1 MRPLAIVIEALLNLR
16 SGTTRGG
23 VFGVVLCVVLAAL
36 AAVEVTSVAALQA
49 EGRRYR
55 ASGAATTVYVADG
68 RIDGAACE
76 SLTAVKGVRAAGAI
90 RAADKVT
97 VDRLPGSRIP
107 AFVVSPLFGG
117 FESLGGVEPGAGVLV
132 SAEVASTL
140 GADVGDIIGMREGE
154 TVVGGV
160 YDYADDGR
168 TPGLGYAI
176 LMPTNDTRA
185 FDQCWVEVWPQS
197 AAVERLLPTTVRSE
211 TGVIDSQPPQVQ
223 QLNST
228 VGVRFDGADRF
239 DVRVT
244 RFAPAAAAVV
254 AASLGFIAAWRR
266 RLEFAAARHSG
277 VRAGD
282 LAAQLVVETTVW
294 VAFAALWA
302 TGAISALIVVVGGAD
317 ALPALSVLAGRVVV
331 AGACATVIGSVAA
344 VLLAREKHLFVYF
357 KRR

>member
-1 MRPLAIVIEALLNLR
+1 MRPVSIITEALLNLR

-23 VFGVVLCVVLAAL
+23 VFGLVLCVVLVAL
-36 AAVEVTSVAALQA
+36 AAVEVTSVAALQS

-55 ASGAATTVYVADG
+55 TSGAATIVYVADG
-68 RIDGAACE
+68 RIDGSACE
-76 SLTAVKGVRAAGAI
+76 SLAEVAGVRAAGAL

-107 AFVVSPLFGG
+107 AFAVSPRFGG
-117 FESLGGVEPGAGVLV
+117 FESLGGAHPAAGVLV

-140 GADVGDIIGMREGE
+140 GSRPGDALTLREGS

-176 LMPTNDTRA
+176 LMPTSDARA

-197 AAVERLLPTTVRSE
+197 ATVERLLPTTVRSGDGE
-211 TGVIDSQPPQVQ
+211 ANSRPPQLQ
-223 QLNST
+223 QLNAT
-228 VGVRFDGADRF
+228 LGAQFDGADRF

-244 RFAPAAAAVV
+244 RFAPAAATVIAV
-254 AASLGFIAAWRR
+254 SLAFFAAWRR

-277 VRAGD
+277 VHPGD
-282 LAAQLVVETTVW
+282 LAVQLVIETAVW
-294 VAFAALWA
+294 AGFAALWA
-302 TGAISALIVVVGGAD
+302 TGAIAVLIVTVGDPDALSALGA
-317 ALPALSVLAGRVVV
+317 RVVV
-331 AGACATVIGSVAA
+331 AGAAAAAGGSVAG
-344 VLLAREKHLFVYF
+344 VLLAREKQLFAYF